1 MEDTQIVALFFN
13 RDQRAI
19 REAEA
24 KYGAYCFRIAQGI
37 LQNKEDAEEAV
48 NDTWLGAWASI
59 PPHKPAMLSTFLG
72 KITRRAALKRWEYR
86 RCSKRGGG
94 EVDLA
99 LDELAKILP
108 DRNTP
113 ETALANADL
122 TRILNEFLMGL
133 PHVERNIFVRRYW
146 YLDPIRDIAKGYS
159 FTQSKVKSMLART
172 RKKLQ
177 TTLEKEGIS
186 L

>member
-1 MEDTQIVALFFN
+1 MEDSQIVALFIN

-48 NDTWLGAWASI
+48 NDTWLGAWTSI
-59 PPHKPAMLSTFLG
+59 PPHKPAMLSTYLG
-72 KITRRAALKRWEYR
+72 KITRRAALKRWEHR

-99 LDELAKILP
+99 LEELAEILP

-113 ETALANADL
+113 QAALENGDL
-122 TRILNEFLMGL
+122 TRILNEFLLGI
-133 PHVERNIFVRRYW
+133 PQTERNIFVCRYW
-146 YLDPIRDIAKGYS
+146 YLDPIAKIAKGHG